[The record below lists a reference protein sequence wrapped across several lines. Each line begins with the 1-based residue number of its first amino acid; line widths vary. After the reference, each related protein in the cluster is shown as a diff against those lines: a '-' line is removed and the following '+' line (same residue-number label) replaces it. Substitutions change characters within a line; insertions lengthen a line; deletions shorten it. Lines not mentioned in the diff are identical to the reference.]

1 MLYGRDEITLGKNK
15 IKLNICGCN
24 CAVTSDDSESYI
36 RSVGDEV
43 QKAMTDIMKKDE
55 RISVTLAAV
64 ITALS
69 YCDDSHKASDAADN
83 LRSQIKDYLE
93 DSSRARI
100 ETEEAK
106 REVERL
112 KRELK
117 TLRSRME
124 NGGGDDIPAKSEKS
138 PPIEQASVNKP
149 QTGTFSHVDPE
160 EEKSGEDGF
169 MSFFEKKD
177 NEP

>member
-1 MLYGRDEITLGKNK
+1 MGKNK
-15 IKLNICGCN
+15 IKLNICGCG

-69 YCDDSHKASDAADN
+69 YCDDAHKASNAADN

-106 REVERL
+106 REIERL

-124 NGGGDDIPAKSEKS
+124 TDGEGDVSAKAEKS
-138 PPIEQASVNKP
+138 PPIEQAAVNQP
-149 QTGTFSHVDPE
+149 QTGTFSHVDPK
-160 EEKSGEDGF
+160 EEKSAEDGF

>member
-1 MLYGRDEITLGKNK
+1 LGKHK
-15 IKLNICGCN
+15 IRLNICGCG

-69 YCDDSHKASDAADN
+69 CCDDAHKASDAADN

-106 REVERL
+106 REIERL
-112 KRELK
+112 KREIK

-124 NGGGDDIPAKSEKS
+124 SDGGVSDGSEKS
-138 PPIEQASVNKP
+138 PPMEPAGVSQP
-149 QTGTFSHVDPE
+149 QTGVFSHVGPDE
-160 EEKSGEDGF
+160 DKSGEDGF
-169 MSFFEKKD
+169 MKFFEKKD

>member
-1 MLYGRDEITLGKNK
+1 LLYGRDENTLAKNK

-106 REVERL
+106 REIERL
-112 KRELK
+112 KREIK

-124 NGGGDDIPAKSEKS
+124 NDADGTISANAEKN
-138 PPIEQASVNKP
+138 PPLEQASVNRP
-149 QTGTFSHVDPE
+149 QTGNFSHISPD

>member
-1 MLYGRDEITLGKNK
+1 MGKNK
-15 IKLNICGCN
+15 IKLNICGCS
-24 CAVTSDDSESYI
+24 CAVSSDDSESYI

-43 QKAMTDIMKKDE
+43 QKEMTDIMKKNE
-55 RISVTLAAV
+55 RVSVTLAAV

-83 LRSQIKDYLE
+83 LRSQIKNYLE

-106 REVERL
+106 REIERL

-124 NGGGDDIPAKSEKS
+124 NGGGDEVSAKTEKS
-138 PPIEQASVNKP
+138 PPMEQAAANRP
-149 QTGTFSHVDPE
+149 QTGTFSHVDPK
-160 EEKSGEDGF
+160 EEKDYADGF

-177 NEP
+177 DEP